1 VLFIKWVLLT
11 ECTFVRPP
19 DYQKQQFLFTT
30 ATVVILR
37 PFCACSSRVYYI
49 HCHDRLI
56 LEWKPQS
63 ISPSSFQPEHGAEH
77 QPRTSKE
84 HCHPRRIL
92 WWRIYSFHF
101 IQGTATELDHTNRTV
116 SISLGINND
125 TKIDFYALVIA
136 TGASTPS
143 PLLAWS

>member
-1 VLFIKWVLLT
+1 MAQNT
-11 ECTFVRPP
+11 NPEP
-19 DYQKQQFLFTT
+19 QKNI
-30 ATVVILR
+30 VILGGSYGGVSTAHYLLKHVVPHLPDKESYQVIIVGASSQAICR
-37 PFCACSSRVYYI
+37 PACPRA
-49 HCHDRLI
+49 LI
-56 LEWKPQS
+56 SDDMFPQEKLFVN
-63 ISPSSFQPEHGAEH
+63 IPKLFEQYP
-77 QPRTSKE
+77 KD
-84 HCHPRRIL
+84 
-92 WWRIYSFHF
+92 SFHF